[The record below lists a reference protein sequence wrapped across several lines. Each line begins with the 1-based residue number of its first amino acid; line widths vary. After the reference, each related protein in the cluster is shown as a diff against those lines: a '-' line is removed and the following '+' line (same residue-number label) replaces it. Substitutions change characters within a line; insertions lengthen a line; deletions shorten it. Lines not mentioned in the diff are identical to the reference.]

1 VRLFVDL
8 DETLVHSFSNQQHPR
23 ERPVN
28 ARPDFTLNFSR
39 GDVYD
44 FYLRPDSGLLLDF
57 PFAILSS
64 ASQAYV
70 DAAAARLF
78 KHGFRIED
86 GFGQQFVLTAER
98 ALTTDLAVLIDNQ
111 SPGELNAT
119 RKMMLLPNGVYLQV
133 DAWEPVWRPGPQPF
147 SIQPVPM
154 LEFVQEEGSRS
165 LAEILEDVAAAM

>member
-8 DETLVHSFSNQQHPR
+8 DETLVHSFSHRQDPR
-23 ERPVN
+23 ERPMN
-28 ARPDFTLNFSR
+28 ARPDFTLDFAR

-44 FYLRPDSGLLLDF
+44 FYLRPDSELLLDF

-78 KHGFRIED
+78 KRGFRIEG
-86 GFGQQFVLTAER
+86 GFGQEFVLAAEEILTADT
-98 ALTTDLAVLIDNQ
+98 AFLIDNQ

-119 RKMMLLPNGVYLQV
+119 RKMTLLPNGVYLQV
-133 DAWEPVWRPGPQPF
+133 DAWEPVWRPGPPF

-165 LAEILEDVAAAM
+165 LGEILEDVAAAM